1 MNRTWIVARCL
12 TRDLFLSLS
21 GVVPVASA
29 VTFGLIAFEYGMDQ
43 AQFFTVAGLGTGAIC
58 LLTALLLAAR
68 ANRAWFYPLLAR
80 LPRRGEL
87 LAAIV
92 LASMGITTL
101 LALLIAVANL
111 AAGRL
116 TLSMPSALWLLPT
129 WFALWLLAAA
139 LALPLAALTS
149 RGGSHLALWVLFA
162 AVLVI
167 HDQRSRLPSPQLDW
181 AHCLLTGLFWPVS
194 ALLGRASDGIHDSSY
209 FLALLLTLA
218 YGLLLYVLAAGL
230 FRHKDLLW
238 AE

>member
-1 MNRTWIVARCL
+1 MSRALIVARFL
-12 TRDLFLSLS
+12 TRDLFLSLA
-21 GVVPVASA
+21 GIVPVAAA

-43 AQFFTVAGLGTGAIC
+43 AQFFTVAGLGTGTIC

-68 ANRAWFYPLLAR
+68 ANHAWFYLLLAR
-80 LPRRGEL
+80 LRRREEL

-92 LASMGITTL
+92 LSSMGITAL

-116 TLSMPSALWLLPT
+116 TLHFPSVLWLLPT

-149 RGGSHLALWVLFA
+149 RGGSHLALWIVFTAL
-162 AVLVI
+162 LVAY
-167 HDQRSRLPSPQLDW
+167 DQKSRLGP
-181 AHCLLTGLFWPVS
+181 GLEALARGLAIVGWPVS
-194 ALLGRASDGIHDSSY
+194 TLLARASAGVHDLSY
-209 FLALLLTLA
+209 FLALLLILV
-218 YGLLLYVLAAGL
+218 YGLLLFVLAAQL
-230 FRHKDLLW
+230 FGSKDLLW